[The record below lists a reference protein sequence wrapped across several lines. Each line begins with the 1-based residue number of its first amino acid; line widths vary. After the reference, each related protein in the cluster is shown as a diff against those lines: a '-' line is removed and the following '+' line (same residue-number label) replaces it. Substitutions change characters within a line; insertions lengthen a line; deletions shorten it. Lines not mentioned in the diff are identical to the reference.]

1 MYSFDSAKADVFLNL
16 ITDNGYYVDVG
27 VRDGIHDNK
36 TFLLYKNGWNGI
48 SIDAHPDYTDICKIT
63 RPNDTVIN
71 IICGKDDDNCKFRYN
86 WRGSFSS
93 IYIKELDDSRTKLV
107 NPKWYGN
114 LNNNNSNDFLGF
126 KNSIEHAKS
135 SSLDTIL
142 NTYNTDNKII
152 NVLSIDVDGSEK
164 ELLENFDIKKYN
176 PEFVCIE
183 LEEHSSSLKED
194 NKFIIDYMNSNNYIL
209 LTKFGEDYIWCNTYE
224 NSLKGKSIIDKIN
237 NIDNIISIPTIHP
250 CNYFYQN
257 SLTLSEENIK
267 KYKEYIY
274 SLF

>member
-1 MYSFDSAKADVFLNL
+1 MISFDSAKADIFFNL
-16 ITDNGYYVDVG
+16 ITDNGYYLDIG

-36 TFLLYKNGWNGI
+36 TFLLYKNGWKGI
-48 SIDAHPDYTDICKIT
+48 SVDAHPDYTDICKIT

-93 IYIKELDDSRTKLV
+93 IYIKELDESRTKQV

-114 LNNNNSNDFLGF
+114 LNDDTNDFLGF
-126 KNSIEHAKS
+126 KNSIEHSKS
-135 SSLDTIL
+135 SSLNTIIDE
-142 NTYNTDNKII
+142 YNTDNKII
-152 NVLSIDVDGSEK
+152 NLLSIDVDGSEK
-164 ELLENFDIKKYN
+164 ELLQNFDIKKYN

-183 LEEHSSSLKED
+183 LEEHSSSLTED
-194 NKFIIDYMNSNNYIL
+194 NKFIIDYMKNNNYIL
-209 LTKFGEDYIWCNTYE
+209 LAKFSEDYIWCNNNE
-224 NSLKGKSIIDKIN
+224 NFTKGKTLIN
-237 NIDNIISIPTIHP
+237 KFKNNGSNIKSIPTIHP
-250 CNYFYQN
+250 CTYFYEN
-257 SLTLSEENIK
+257 NLKLSKENII